1 MCDGDRR
8 SVVVGVGHCNCRC
21 GERLVFGLAT
31 SSWLEAAFS
40 APGTERLRAPTHGG
54 FEGTIWEPPHGKNSH
69 RATAISKTSN
79 DYHLSYATRVT
90 GDFAK
95 HAKTRRP
102 WVPRRWPMGIKGLW
116 APSTLIVPPIPLTEE
131 PLGGKRPSRR
141 NLFLARVS
149 CFLPFPCHED
159 CM

>member
-69 RATAISKTSN
+69 RATAISKT
-79 DYHLSYATRVT
+79 HLSNETTIYLPYATRVS

-95 HAKTRRP
+95 YAKTRRP
-102 WVPRRWPMGIKGLW
+102 WVPQCWWPMGSIKGLW
-116 APSTLIVPPIPLTEE
+116 APSNIIVPPIPPTDE
-131 PLGGKRPSRR
+131 PSGGKRPSWR
-141 NLFLARVS
+141 NLFWLG
-149 CFLPFPCHED
+149 
-159 CM
+159 